1 MRRESHVRFCES
13 LEGKFLRATRPLR
26 MDEKNIVNSWF
37 EKLYGQGLCR
47 RVDQESMAAAIVETI
62 REGGLCVCEGG
73 TGIGKSY
80 AGLMAALFMRSEMDD
95 EDAPPIVY
103 STGTIALQEQIINHD
118 LPALRKMLGQ
128 DFVAAMAKGRGRY
141 MCPRKLLEPG
151 AKTDDSTMQ
160 LFNDEVFESGMS
172 SLAVS
177 ADKHE
182 LEGMIQA
189 FNDKSWDG
197 DLDAYPK
204 PVSPATMA
212 GVTID
217 GHACLGRRCS
227 SFKACPFFASRKH
240 LGECDVIVVN
250 HDLLLSDLAL
260 GGGVVIPCKPE
271 DTVYLLD
278 EAHRLPDTAVHHF
291 GAVFQVQGCMAW
303 LDSYQ
308 KLLNRMCKFSQ
319 LPALANDK
327 INQSG
332 GMIAQLQ
339 HSLQDLQLAIE
350 HNETMFAD
358 KVWMFDLVP
367 DSCTQPV
374 KALAH
379 QSGMLMKNAALILK
393 ACTTDDAKTSMGQ
406 VAVEKIQ
413 TNMGFFR
420 HRIENLFGCA
430 IMLLKDDDP
439 ALPPT
444 ARWVEKLK
452 NSDFRFNAFP
462 TFASEHLKRFL
473 WNEAKSAIA
482 YSATL
487 RALGS
492 FDRFLKET
500 GLSQAKRGVASHYF
514 ESPFP
519 YERSRLYITADASSP
534 NDEAHEQLTANML
547 FSLVNKGSRGVLALF
562 TSSLKMRRVGEI
574 LALNADLCA
583 TVLVQGEM
591 SKASLIAMHKEVI
604 DAGKASMLLGLTSF
618 SEGIDLPGD
627 YCTAVVIP
635 RIPFAVPSTP
645 MEKAR
650 LDWINR
656 SGGHS
661 FSDYTLPMASIRF
674 TQMAGRLIR
683 TEQDAGHVI
692 VLDPRICTKSYGE
705 LLVRNLPKFS
715 IQRFSSEALKV

>member
-1 MRRESHVRFCES
+1 M
-13 LEGKFLRATRPLR
+13 T
-26 MDEKNIVNSWF
+26 
-37 EKLYGQGLCR
+37 
-47 RVDQESMAAAIVETI
+47 AAIVEAI
-62 REGGLCVCEGG
+62 RDGGLCVCEGG

-80 AGLMAALFMRSEMDD
+80 AGLMAALFMRSETDD

-118 LPALRKMLGQ
+118 LPALRAMLGL
-128 DFVAAMAKGRGRY
+128 DIVAAIGKGRGRY
-141 MCPRKLLEPG
+141 MCPKKLFDPG
-151 AKTDDSTMQ
+151 TNTDDLTME
-160 LFNDEVFESGMS
+160 LFNDEVFESAS
-172 SLAVS
+172 
-177 ADKHE
+177 KHE
-182 LEGMIQA
+182 RQDMIQA

-204 PVSPATMA
+204 PVSAGTMA
-212 GVTID
+212 SVTID

-227 SFKACPFFASRKH
+227 SFKTCPFFVSRKH
-240 LGECDVIVVN
+240 LRGCDVIVVN
-250 HDLLLSDLAL
+250 HDLLLADLAL

-291 GAVFQVQGCMAW
+291 GATFHVKGSMQW
-303 LDSYQ
+303 LESYQ
-308 KLLNRMCKFSQ
+308 KLLNRMRKLSQ
-319 LPALANDK
+319 FPQLANDK

-332 GMIAQLQ
+332 DIVDQLQ
-339 HSLQDLQLAIE
+339 RSLQDIQASIE
-350 HNETMFAD
+350 QNESMFVD
-358 KVWMFDLVP
+358 GVWMFDAVP
-367 DSCTQPV
+367 DSCAEPV
-374 KALAH
+374 KAMAQ
-379 QSGMLMKNAALILK
+379 QSVRLLKHAAQILK
-393 ACTTDDAKTSMGQ
+393 ACTTDDAKMHMGHA
-406 VAVEKIQ
+406 AVEKIQ

-420 HRIENLFGCA
+420 HRIGNLSDCA
-430 IMLLKDDDP
+430 TMLLQDDDP

-444 ARWVEKLK
+444 ARWTEKLK

-473 WNEAKSAIA
+473 WDEAKAAIT

-492 FDRFLKET
+492 FDRFLNES
-500 GLSQAKRGVASHYF
+500 GLSKARREVASHCF
-514 ESPFP
+514 ESPFH
-519 YERSRLYITADASSP
+519 YERSRIYITDDASSP
-534 NDEAHEQLTANML
+534 NDEAHETLTANIL
-547 FSLVNKGSRGVLALF
+547 SNLVNKGSMGVLALF
-562 TSSLKMRRVGEI
+562 TSGLKMRRVEEI
-574 LALNADLCA
+574 LALNVNLCA
-583 TVLVQGEM
+583 TVLVQGAM
-591 SKASLIAMHKEVI
+591 SKASLIARHKELI
-604 DAGKASMLLGLTSF
+604 DAGKASILLGLTSF

-674 TQMAGRLIR
+674 TQMAGRLVR
-683 TEQDAGHVI
+683 TENDVGNII
-692 VLDPRICTKSYGE
+692 VLDPRICTKPYG
-705 LLVRNLPKFS
+705 LLLLRTLPGFTLH
-715 IQRFSSEALKV
+715 RFSSAALKA

>member
-1 MRRESHVRFCES
+1 
-13 LEGKFLRATRPLR
+13 
-26 MDEKNIVNSWF
+26 
-37 EKLYGQGLCR
+37 
-47 RVDQESMAAAIVETI
+47 MAAAIVETI
-62 REGGLCVCEGG
+62 RDGGLCICEGG

-80 AGLMAALFMRSEMDD
+80 AGLMAALFMRSETDD

-118 LPALRKMLGQ
+118 IPALRTMLGQ
-128 DFVAAMAKGRGRY
+128 DIVAAIAKGRGRY
-141 MCPRKLLEPG
+141 MCPRKLLDPG
-151 AKTDDSTMQ
+151 TKTDDLTMD
-160 LFNDEVFESGMS
+160 LFNDEEFESGGVS
-172 SLAVS
+172 VS
-177 ADKHE
+177 ASANKHE

-204 PVSPATMA
+204 PISPGSMA

-227 SFKACPFFASRKH
+227 SFKVCPFYASRKH
-240 LGECDVIVVN
+240 LRKCDVIVVN

-291 GAVFQVQGCMAW
+291 GAVFHVKGSMEW

-308 KLLNRMCKFSQ
+308 KTLNRMRKFSQ
-319 LPALANDK
+319 LPQLANDK

-332 GMIAQLQ
+332 GMMDQLQ
-339 HSLQDLQLAIE
+339 HSLQDIQVSIAQ
-350 HNETMFAD
+350 NEAMFAD
-358 KVWMFDLVP
+358 SVWMFDVVP
-367 DSCTQPV
+367 DSCAEPV

-379 QSGMLMKNAALILK
+379 QSGLLLKNAAQILK
-393 ACTTDDAKTSMGQ
+393 ACTTDDAKMSMGQ
-406 VAVEKIQ
+406 AAVEKIQ

-420 HRIENLFGCA
+420 HRIENLFNCA
-430 IMLLKDDDP
+430 TMLLKDDDP

-444 ARWVEKLK
+444 ARWVEKRK

-462 TFASEHLKRFL
+462 TFASEHLKDFL

-492 FDRFLKET
+492 FDRFLKES
-500 GLSQAKRGVASHYF
+500 GLNQAERKVASHYF
-514 ESPFP
+514 KSPFP
-519 YERSRLYITADASSP
+519 YERSRVYITDDASSP

-547 FSLVNKGSRGVLALF
+547 SSLVSKGSRGVLALF

-591 SKASLIAMHKEVI
+591 SKASLIARHKEMI
-604 DAGKASMLLGLTSF
+604 DADKASILLGVTSF

-683 TEQDAGHVI
+683 TERDAGNII
-692 VLDPRICTKSYGE
+692 VLDPRICTKAYGN
-705 LLVRNLPKFS
+705 LLLQNIPGFM
-715 IQRFSSEALKV
+715 IQRFSSAALKE